1 MDAMHL
7 FLPKFSMACG
17 ILSIVLLSCDDFRKN
32 VRKFISRWRY
42 YFAGFVFVMINL
54 FVYLVV
60 AYAIIQESPADII
73 YKGITIKGNYL
84 DMLMPLLLAFAYFGA
99 GAGSFRLGS
108 KEVQLNKKLR
118 ETLEG
123 IFNSKPLEP
132 SDVNYA
138 EKETELLYAK
148 LREKVEKVQVVAKEK
163 NWNGLQAKWED
174 FKEDEAVLNEQMTFL
189 KDINEKLVQI
199 TSDLDKGSPAPAAEK
214 LRDAMQDIQD
224 RVRHIIKS
232 LTKKAQKLLVAY
244 AFKYYKD
251 EAKLEKYLIGIE
263 VLNPEPGQ
271 LPNFPSIINR
281 SLILGFMFGL
291 LIGPLFGIIRNE
303 DVIYYCWR
311 GSFALMLFTGC
322 ISYGVHSGRW
332 KRSVL
337 VASFGGYSAHL
348 LWNMIDKKNLAQLTQ
363 RSFEWVMN
371 PTMYE
376 ESIVGLS
383 YGIATA
389 LILFALK
396 FYLNARVTNKQVLYG
411 IATLSGAVFYP
422 LLYLALSTQEI
433 KSKALLLAAGIGA
446 IAMSS
451 LALAVN
457 IVKGAGK
464 PPIATQPQ
472 NDPNYCLDCNPSQD
486 QVATH

>member
-1 MDAMHL
+1 MNAMPL
-7 FLPKFSMACG
+7 FLSKFSMACG

-60 AYAIIQESPADII
+60 TYAIIQESPANII
-73 YKGITIKGNYL
+73 YKGITIQGNYL

-99 GAGSFRLGS
+99 GAGSFRLGN

-123 IFNSKPLEP
+123 IFNSKPLDP
-132 SDVNYA
+132 SDVSYA
-138 EKETELLYAK
+138 EKETEQLYAK
-148 LREKVEKVQVVAKEK
+148 LREKVEKVEVVAKEK
-163 NWNGLQAKWED
+163 KWDGLVAKWED
-174 FKEDEAVLNEQMTFL
+174 FKEDETVLNEQMAFL
-189 KDINEKLVQI
+189 KGINEKLAQI
-199 TSDLDKGSPAPAAEK
+199 TSDLNQASPAAEK
-214 LRDAMQDIQD
+214 LSDAMQDIQD
-224 RVRHIIKS
+224 RVRNIIKS
-232 LTKKAQKLLVAY
+232 LIKKAQKLLVAY

-251 EAKLEKYLIGIE
+251 EAKLEEYLIGIE
-263 VLNPEPGQ
+263 VLDPEDSN
-271 LPNFPSIINR
+271 LPNIPSIINR

-291 LIGPLFGIIRNE
+291 LIGPLFGIIRDE

-311 GSFALMLFTGC
+311 GSFALMLFAGC
-322 ISYGVHSGRW
+322 ISYGVHSGSW

-337 VASFGGYSAHL
+337 IASFGGYGAHL
-348 LWNMIDKKNLAQLTQ
+348 LWNLIDKKNLALLTQ
-363 RSFEWVMN
+363 RSFDWVMN
-371 PTMYE
+371 PAMYK

-383 YGIATA
+383 FGITTA

-396 FYLNARVTNKQVLYG
+396 FYMNARVTNKQVLYA

-422 LLYLALSTQEI
+422 LLYLAFGGQAIEYTV
-433 KSKALLLAAGIGA
+433 LLLAAGIGA

-457 IVKGAGK
+457 IVKGTGK
-464 PPIATQPQ
+464 QPSAPQPQ
-472 NDPNYCLDCNPSQD
+472 NDPNLCLGCNHSQD
-486 QVATH
+486 QVASH

>member
-1 MDAMHL
+1 MDAMPL
-7 FLPKFSMACG
+7 FLSKFSMACG

-60 AYAIIQESPADII
+60 TYAIIQESPANII

-138 EKETELLYAK
+138 EKETEQLYAT
-148 LREKVEKVQVVAKEK
+148 LREKVEKVEVVAKEK
-163 NWNGLQAKWED
+163 KWDGLEAKWED

-189 KDINEKLVQI
+189 NGINEKLAQI
-199 TSDLDKGSPAPAAEK
+199 TSDLNEASPAAEK
-214 LRDAMQDIQD
+214 LCDAMQDIQD
-224 RVRHIIKS
+224 RVRNIIKS

-251 EAKLEKYLIGIE
+251 EAELEEYLIGIE
-263 VLNPEPGQ
+263 VLDPGPGH
-271 LPNFPSIINR
+271 LPNIPSIINR

-291 LIGPLFGIIRNE
+291 LIGPLFGIIRDA

-322 ISYGVHSGRW
+322 ISYGVHSGSW

-348 LWNMIDKKNLAQLTQ
+348 LWNLIDKDNLDLLTQ
-363 RSFEWVMN
+363 YSFGWVKT
-371 PTMYE
+371 PAMYE

-383 YGIATA
+383 FGIATA

-396 FYLNARVTNKQVLYG
+396 FYVNARISNKQVLYA
-411 IATLSGAVFYP
+411 IATLSGAVSYP
-422 LLYLALSTQEI
+422 LLYLALSTQAI
-433 KSKALLLAAGIGA
+433 NSNALLLAAGIGA

-457 IVKGAGK
+457 IVKGAGR
-464 PPIATQPQ
+464 PPIAAQPQ
-472 NDPNYCLDCNPSQD
+472 NDPNYCLGCTHSQD
-486 QVATH
+486 QVASH